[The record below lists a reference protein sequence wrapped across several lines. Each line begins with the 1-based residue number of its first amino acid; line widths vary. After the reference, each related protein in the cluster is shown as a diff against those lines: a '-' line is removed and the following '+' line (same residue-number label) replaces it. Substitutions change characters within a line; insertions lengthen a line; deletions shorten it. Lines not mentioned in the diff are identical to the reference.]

1 MGSAMLT
8 IFDTKESVQKINLEI
23 PTIDGCRVFE
33 KNDLIEDAY
42 KNSLYLKNKKLE
54 KRNNEFSFEKSF
66 LKQIILKRRSS
77 RQFNK
82 QSISKIE
89 FESILDVLNKP
100 IKSDCDEQIDIYCVI
115 NRVEGMPVGLIKN
128 TEYIKKGDFVKKAG
142 YLCLEQDLGSFSAVT
157 FFLTSTSN
165 NYQALYQ
172 KAGII
177 GHRLYVASNYL
188 NIGCSGIGAYYDDEV
203 CEFIGEYTQVLYALA
218 IGR

>member
-66 LKQIILKRRSS
+66 LKQIILKRRSA

-100 IKSDCDEQIDIYCVI
+100 IKSDCDEQIQKKKMIQ
-115 NRVEGMPVGLIKN
+115 
-128 TEYIKKGDFVKKAG
+128 IKKNKK
-142 YLCLEQDLGSFSAVT
+142 
-157 FFLTSTSN
+157 
-165 NYQALYQ
+165 
-172 KAGII
+172 
-177 GHRLYVASNYL
+177 
-188 NIGCSGIGAYYDDEV
+188 
-203 CEFIGEYTQVLYALA
+203 
-218 IGR
+218 

>member
-1 MGSAMLT
+1 MGAMLT

-42 KNSLYLKNKKLE
+42 KDSLYVKNKKLE

-66 LKQIILKRRSS
+66 LKRRSA

-128 TEYIKKGDFVKKAG
+128 TEYIKKGVM
-142 YLCLEQDLGSFSAVT
+142 
-157 FFLTSTSN
+157 
-165 NYQALYQ
+165 
-172 KAGII
+172 
-177 GHRLYVASNYL
+177 
-188 NIGCSGIGAYYDDEV
+188 
-203 CEFIGEYTQVLYALA
+203 
-218 IGR
+218 